1 MKPNRFWIKNLQK
14 GQHWEG
20 CSSAEDD
27 RADGDEAGGGEE
39 HLPDFRDRVADRQG
53 EGHGPAKAREPHH
66 VLELKHTKLYLFYL
80 LNLFYSILPSI
91 YSTFSILFLLSL
103 VSALLFF
110 I

>member
-1 MKPNRFWIKNLQK
+1 MLWINNLQK
-14 GQHWEG
+14 SQHWKG

-39 HLPDFRDRVADRQG
+39 HLPDFRDRVADRQCK
-53 EGHGPAKAREPHH
+53 GHGPTKAREPHH
-66 VLELKHTKLYLFYL
+66 MLELKHTKLYLFSL

-91 YSTFSILFLLSL
+91 YSAFSILFLLSL

-110 I
+110 L